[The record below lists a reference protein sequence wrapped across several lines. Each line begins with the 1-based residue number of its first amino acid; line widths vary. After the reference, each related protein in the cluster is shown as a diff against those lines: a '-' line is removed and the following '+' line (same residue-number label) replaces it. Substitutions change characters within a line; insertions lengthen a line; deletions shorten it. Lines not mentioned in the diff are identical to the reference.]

1 MIKNTED
8 LGFSSSPIEMP
19 VNKIWR
25 DTRNLHGGAWSIFN
39 IYSKRGTS
47 IHYSTYKS
55 KVLNVLMHQPVFVPK
70 RYFSMFINQKSHHQP
85 VQKKK
90 ESPSKRSRKSSM
102 HHKTQ
107 LLYKKMINKFIC
119 NSNHNS
125 YNGRRSYS
133 CKCFNKVNNFLYNY
147 SVSKLCFCID

>member
-1 MIKNTED
+1 MEQYKFMIKNTED

-55 KVLNVLMHQPVFVPK
+55 KVLNVLMHQPVFAPK

-90 ESPSKRSRKSSM
+90 S
-102 HHKTQ
+102 HHQ
-107 LLYKKMINKFIC
+107 RGVE
-119 NSNHNS
+119 NHLCITKLNS
-125 YNGRRSYS
+125 YIRKWSTNSYATQTTILIMAEGATAANAS
-133 CKCFNKVNNFLYNY
+133 TR
-147 SVSKLCFCID
+147 